1 MIDQILRDVIQEE
14 LGASG
19 SVDASAVV
27 GQLLDSSA
35 VQQLVERV
43 ANMNKKSQKSQHS
56 AVNIPQNIRGKT
68 LPCNSL
74 QLLVIAISSAV
85 HCGINL
91 SIS

>member
-14 LGASG
+14 LGNSG

-43 ANMNKKSQKSQHS
+43 ANMNKRSQKSS
-56 AVNIPQNIRGKT
+56 SSINIPQNIRGKV
-68 LPCNSL
+68 LYWNSFDPY
-74 QLLVIAISSAV
+74 S
-85 HCGINL
+85 HCHV
-91 SIS
+91 